1 MQSNL
6 KITKNEPGNWKHD
19 GIILVNSNDDKIRL
33 TNLADGQK
41 VKIVNER
48 GRIEMFKRDNSSFP
62 SSIQVNH
69 IPTYPFGSR
78 MADYPYGIVLE
89 YAGILN
95 GKPWYKSDLHRTS
108 GGQSGGTIA
117 WSINSSAVNTGKWQL
132 ITSDDP
138 NDFRGNVVFSSDEDV
153 DTPDL
158 CSSWDGNPLLVG
170 GQTGL
175 SSDMVISSP
184 ELTASNW
191 SAIKNTVYL
200 TIDPNQG
207 KGGFAMDDKFVNA
220 NDTAGFGWVPVGQQ
234 ISHYGGGKLFK
245 VEKVN
250 GVQSHANEQ
259 FYLPSNGS
267 TITIPD
273 SFPVGA
279 LLDVKI
285 FNA

>member
-41 VKIVNER
+41 VKIVNEG
-48 GRIEMFKRDNSSFP
+48 GRIEMFTRDNSGVP

-69 IPTYPFGSR
+69 IPTYPYLTG
-78 MADYPYGIVLE
+78 MPDYPHGIVLE
-89 YAGILN
+89 YAAMVN
-95 GKPWYKSDLHRTS
+95 GKPSYESDLHRTS
-108 GGQSGGTIA
+108 DGQSGASIT
-117 WSINSSAVNTGKWQL
+117 WSINSEQWQL
-132 ITSDDP
+132 NTSD
-138 NDFRGNVVFSSDEDV
+138 NDVVYYSTEDV
-153 DTPDL
+153 ETPDL
-158 CSSWDGNPLLVG
+158 CSIWHGNPLQAG
-170 GQTGL
+170 GFSGL

-207 KGGFAMDDKFVNA
+207 KGGFRMAGKFVNA
-220 NDTAGFGWVPVGQQ
+220 YNAVGFGWVPVGQQ

-245 VEKVN
+245 MEKVN

-259 FYLPSNGS
+259 FYLTSNGS

-279 LLDVKI
+279 LLNVKI